1 MFDMD
6 DLTEETLCILC
17 KEFESKLKMFVWR
30 GFEVHG
36 DEGVD
41 YICKH
46 FLDRIRIC
54 RFNIS
59 KLFFKSII

>member
-17 KEFESKLKMFVWR
+17 KEFGSKLKMFVWR

-36 DEGVD
+36 GEGVKIII
-41 YICKH
+41 YIY
-46 FLDRIRIC
+46 
-54 RFNIS
+54 
-59 KLFFKSII
+59 

>member
-17 KEFESKLKMFVWR
+17 KEFGSKLKMFVWR

-36 DEGVD
+36 GEGVSKN
-41 YICKH
+41 YFYFNRLSK
-46 FLDRIRIC
+46 
-54 RFNIS
+54 NIS
-59 KLFFKSII
+59 IKY